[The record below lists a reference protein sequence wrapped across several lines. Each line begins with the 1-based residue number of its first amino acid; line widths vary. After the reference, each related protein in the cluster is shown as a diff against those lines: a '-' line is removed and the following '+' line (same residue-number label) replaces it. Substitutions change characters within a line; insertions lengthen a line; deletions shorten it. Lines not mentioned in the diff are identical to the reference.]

1 MDYQQLEQGMT
12 IHGDLALFQVKKAMP
27 DFKLPEIA
35 EWKWNRRAA
44 RYLVR
49 NGSQPPRGTF
59 SVYDSGL
66 FSGAYTISG
75 GWTGSRGGLYRAW
88 GLCHDIQDSINTGSD
103 TDTYSGLPRQNSHCT
118 DHIHSTTT
126 TQLLGWLRE
135 LAVFLFFDIT

>member
-27 DFKLPEIA
+27 NFKLPEIA

-66 FSGAYTISG
+66 FLVLIQLVEGEWVAGVDFTGPG
-75 GWTGSRGGLYRAW
+75 GCVMIYR
-88 GLCHDIQDSINTGSD
+88 T
-103 TDTYSGLPRQNSHCT
+103 P
-118 DHIHSTTT
+118 
-126 TQLLGWLRE
+126 
-135 LAVFLFFDIT
+135 